1 MAKKVGEKLQRANQI
16 QVWGTEETN
25 QAKNGVEKETTLEM
39 MMESRYVKAAVQEYK
54 TQHPPQ
60 PKFQHYT
67 QVGDL

>member
-39 MMESRYVKAAVQEYK
+39 MMESRYVKAAVQEYN
-54 TQHPPQ
+54 TQHPP
-60 PKFQHYT
+60 
-67 QVGDL
+67 

>member
-39 MMESRYVKAAVQEYK
+39 MMMESRYVKAAV
-54 TQHPPQ
+54 
-60 PKFQHYT
+60 
-67 QVGDL
+67 